1 MTIAKEEI
9 FGPVLSILTFKTE
22 EETVAM
28 ANNTDY
34 GLGAYISTAN
44 LEKASELASR
54 IQAGVVLINGA
65 GFEMK
70 APFGGFKHS
79 GIGREYGIY
88 GLEDCLETKTITG
101 FDLLM

>member
-22 EETVAM
+22 EEAIEM

-34 GLGAYISTAN
+34 GLGAYISSGN
-44 LEKASELASR
+44 LERANELASL

-79 GIGREYGIY
+79 GIGREYGIH
-88 GLEDCLETKTITG
+88 GMKDCLETKTITG
-101 FDLLM
+101 FDLLA